1 MFSPIKLCVYYNTYK
16 VKFMHAFDAQVVYFK
31 IKIMGKDLLVFID
44 SLLIVNHSFIFTSS
58 LFIESHNS
66 MLLLLSVNLS
76 RVLARVV
83 SSAYMMKS
91 NSLLACGKSF
101 IYKIKR
107 RGPKIDPCGT
117 PVCIGKMLDFRSSI
131 SVYCF
136 RLVR

>member
-1 MFSPIKLCVYYNTYK
+1 MQFFWEENVIYL
-16 VKFMHAFDAQVVYFK
+16 
-31 IKIMGKDLLVFID
+31 DLLVFID
-44 SLLIVNHSFIFTSS
+44 SLLIVNHSFIFMSS

-66 MLLLLSVNLS
+66 MSLLLSVNLF
-76 RVLARVV
+76 RVLDRVV

-91 NSLLACGKSF
+91 KSLLACGKSF
-101 IYKIKR
+101 IYQIKR

-117 PVCIGKMLDFRSSI
+117 PVCIGKMLDFKSSI